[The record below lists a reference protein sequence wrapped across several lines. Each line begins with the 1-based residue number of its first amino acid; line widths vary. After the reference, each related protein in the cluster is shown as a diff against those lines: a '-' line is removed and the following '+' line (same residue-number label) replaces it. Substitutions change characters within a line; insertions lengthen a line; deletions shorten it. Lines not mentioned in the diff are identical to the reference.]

1 MKKEKEKKKR
11 KRKAVMPEVIQ
22 SVRHFC
28 TRWTSV
34 FMPLF
39 SSITEGLSP
48 TNFLSIGKLVKGLCR
63 RYLFFFFDKM
73 LC

>member
-1 MKKEKEKKKR
+1 MKKEKEKKK

-34 FMPLF
+34 FLPLF
-39 SSITEGLSP
+39 SCITEGLSP

-63 RYLFFFFDKM
+63 RYFVLLF
-73 LC
+73 